1 MPRARHIKRSPLVV
15 AWFAAVACAASGCLF
30 LPTENAS
37 LAPVTTAGT
46 KPMPRTVAVEATFVR
61 FAEDETAVVEALWSA
76 VDELTIE
83 RPLRERLAMH
93 GIRAGVVPAV
103 LPEEMR
109 TKIDSAQASPGES
122 REPTPAS
129 EQVVVRRVLR
139 LLPGREGRLV
149 ARAAVPELVVFEEAG
164 GQQAERRVLGR
175 TFHDATSEL
184 LLSAR
189 PGADGRTRIAVV
201 PAIEHGPQRRSWK
214 GEDGVFRLEAG
225 QSKHLFDTL
234 RIELEL
240 PHDSLLVIGSL
251 GDSESSVA
259 SALFREPKLA
269 DRRLV
274 ILRPLARTHDPLFD
288 EPGQDGET
296 VPAERPP
303 EGR

>member
-1 MPRARHIKRSPLVV
+1 
-15 AWFAAVACAASGCLF
+15 AWFAWFAWFAWVACAASGCLF
-30 LPTENAS
+30 LPNQT
-37 LAPVTTAGT
+37 APIGPVATTGT

-61 FAEDETAVVEALWSA
+61 LAEDETGIVEALWNA
-76 VDELTIE
+76 VDEQAIDRT
-83 RPLRERLAMH
+83 LRDRLAVH

-103 LPEEMR
+103 LPEAMR

-164 GQQAERRVLGR
+164 GHGAERRVLGH
-175 TFHDATSEL
+175 TFRDATSEL
-184 LLSAR
+184 VLSAR
-189 PGADGRTRIAVV
+189 PGADGRTRVAVV
-201 PAIEHGPQRRSWK
+201 PAIEHGPQRRTWK
-214 GEDGVFRLEAG
+214 GEEGVFRLEAG
-225 QSKHLFDTL
+225 QAKHLFESL

-240 PHDSLLVIGSL
+240 PHDSLLVMGSL

-269 DRRLV
+269 DHRLV

-288 EPGQDGET
+288 APGQDGET
-296 VPAERPP
+296 VPTDGPP